1 MRKIVLGLVAA
12 TVAIPTVA
20 SAQPGYDPYYG
31 GSRYTHPADRNRDGV
46 VTNREARR
54 YERQI
59 QRQRDRAYNNGA
71 YGSSYGAYGNNYNG
85 YGNSYNNG
93 YGNSYGGGY
102 GNTYSG
108 GYGNSYGGAY
118 GNSYGG
124 NYGSSYGGSYGQY
137 YDRSGYYSG
146 PTWRGDDGRYH
157 CRRSNGST
165 GTLVGGAAGAL
176 IGSQVAGDRTL
187 GAIVGGAIG
196 AVIGNS
202 VQKNSNRY
210 RCN

>member
-1 MRKIVLGLVAA
+1 MRKIILGLVAA
-12 TVAIPTVA
+12 TVAIPSVA

-31 GSRYTHPADRNRDGV
+31 GSRYAHPADRNGDGV
-46 VTNREARR
+46 VTEREARR
-54 YERQI
+54 YERQM
-59 QRQRDRAYNNGA
+59 QRQQSGA
-71 YGSSYGAYGNNYNG
+71 
-85 YGNSYNNG
+85 YNNG
-93 YGNSYGGGY
+93 YGSNYG
-102 GNTYSG
+102 T
-108 GYGNSYGGAY
+108 YGNSYGGAY

-124 NYGSSYGGSYGQY
+124 AYGNNNGGNYGQY

-146 PTWRGDDGRYH
+146 PTWRGDDGRYY

-165 GTLVGGAAGAL
+165 GTLVGGGVGAV
-176 IGSQVAGDRTL
+176 IGSQVAGRGDGLL

-202 VQKNSNRY
+202 VDKNSNRY

>member
-1 MRKIVLGLVAA
+1 MRKIILGLVAA
-12 TVAIPTVA
+12 TVAIPSVA

-31 GSRYTHPADRNRDGV
+31 GSRYAHPADRNGDGV
-46 VTNREARR
+46 VTEREARR
-54 YERQI
+54 YERQM
-59 QRQRDRAYNNGA
+59 QRQQSRAYNNG
-71 YGSSYGAYGNNYNG
+71 YGSNYG
-85 YGNSYNNG
+85 
-93 YGNSYGGGY
+93 
-102 GNTYSG
+102 T
-108 GYGNSYGGAY
+108 YGNSYGGAY

-124 NYGSSYGGSYGQY
+124 AYGNSYGGAYGNNNGGNYGQY

-146 PTWRGDDGRYH
+146 PTWRGDDGRYY

-165 GTLVGGAAGAL
+165 GTLVGGGVGAV
-176 IGSQVAGDRTL
+176 IGSQVAGRGDGLL

-202 VQKNSNRY
+202 VDKNSNRY